1 MKKVLLLNQNGEP
14 LSLIAG
20 TRAIVLMLKGKV
32 MAYEYY
38 EDELIRSE
46 RETFQVPS
54 VIGLTYYVSVPGARR
69 VKLNKRNLLAR
80 DNFSC
85 KYCGE
90 YLSERAVT
98 IDHIIPTS
106 RGGLHEW
113 KNVVASCKPC
123 NNSKARRT
131 PREAKMPIRGKLP
144 WTPSRVI
151 ILRQKAAKLGYAHLK
166 PYLKMA

>member
-14 LSLIAG
+14 LSLITG
-20 TRAIVLMLKGKV
+20 MRAIVLLLKGKV
-32 MAYEYY
+32 MAYEYF
-38 EDELIRSE
+38 ENEQIRSA
-46 RETFQVPS
+46 RQAFKVPS
-54 VIGLTYYVSVPGARR
+54 VIGLTYYVTIPGARR

-80 DNFSC
+80 DGFNC

-106 RGGLHEW
+106 RGGRHEW
-113 KNVVASCKPC
+113 PNVVASCKPC
-123 NNSKARRT
+123 NNAKGQRT
-131 PREAKMPIRGKLP
+131 PQAAKMPILGKRP

-151 ILRQKAAKLGYAHLK
+151 ILRQKAEKLGYAHLK
-166 PYLKMA
+166 PYLARA